1 MITNESKLLDKRYVH
16 LMMRYWFAVE
26 HYIFDVDKKYNF
38 TLSYLSRA
46 IEFEE
51 YSRAESIL
59 DGLYQRF
66 GYEKLSPF

>member
-1 MITNESKLLDKRYVH
+1 
-16 LMMRYWFAVE
+16 MMRYWFAVE
-26 HYIFDVDKKYNF
+26 YFIFDLDKKHNF